1 MIFKGS
7 GRFHNAPDVSS
18 PAGIA
23 VLVGVAVLLAGV
35 VFAAMAGFGRNRVL
49 KNLEQTSGGFL
60 GGLLMAVTSGVLS
73 SFMSFVFVYSQGPI
87 VAHFSDV
94 EPKGEITVAVGT
106 QKQKCTVSN
115 EGVVKIDSVGPVQ
128 VGGLTAAV
136 AAERIA
142 ESLRSVRPVQSDEVR
157 VETGSITATFAVFAV
172 GLVAARC

>member
-1 MIFKGS
+1 
-7 GRFHNAPDVSS
+7 
-18 PAGIA
+18 
-23 VLVGVAVLLAGV
+23 
-35 VFAAMAGFGRNRVL
+35 
-49 KNLEQTSGGFL
+49 
-60 GGLLMAVTSGVLS
+60 MAVTSGVLS

-142 ESLRSVRPVQSDEVR
+142 ESLRSVRP
-157 VETGSITATFAVFAV
+157 GPV
-172 GLVAARC
+172 G